1 MLKEENEGNKEEEG
15 AGRKEEQ
22 GLVENVQDV
31 GENPVAVN
39 ATALIEVAAF
49 DVQPWIFS
57 FGVRKQILLIFR
69 DAVI

>member
-49 DVQPWIFS
+49 DVQP
-57 FGVRKQILLIFR
+57 
-69 DAVI
+69 